1 MMCTELK
8 LLTMEDVA
16 RILRVHRSTIS
27 RLIASGALPALSIR
41 SCTRVRATDLRRFII
56 DSRIGMSTGESS
68 MER

>member
-8 LLTMEDVA
+8 LLTMEEVA

-41 SCTRVRATDLRRFII
+41 SCTRVRETDLRRFI
-56 DSRIGMSTGESS
+56 DSRIGMSTGEGSL
-68 MER
+68 ER